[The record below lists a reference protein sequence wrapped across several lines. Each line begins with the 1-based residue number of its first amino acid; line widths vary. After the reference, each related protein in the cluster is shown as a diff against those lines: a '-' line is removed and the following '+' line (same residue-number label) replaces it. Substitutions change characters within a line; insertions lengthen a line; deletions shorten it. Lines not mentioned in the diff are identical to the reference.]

1 MSNQKKKD
9 KKKKARE
16 KAGKLKVRLKREA
29 VRAKAKEEK
38 LQEQKY
44 EDDYEKSVGK
54 QKPYRK
60 PKNDEEAAEQEE
72 HDADVLARLQQ
83 NIQILE
89 ALEQE
94 YEKEQA
100 ARNELNAT
108 LEGEGFDTVKEK
120 MDHLHKK
127 ALEHQGHDDEAVQK
141 LTETKVNLGCTTE
154 ISPIENTVSDIS
166 ENITDDD

>member
-1 MSNQKKKD
+1 MSNKKQKD

-16 KAGKLKVRLKREA
+16 KEGKLKVRLKREST
-29 VRAKAKEEK
+29 RAQAKEEK

-44 EDDYEKSVGK
+44 EDEYENSVGK

-60 PKNDEEAAEQEE
+60 PKNDEEAAELEE
-72 HDADVLARLQQ
+72 HDADVLAHLKQ

-100 ARNELNAT
+100 ARNKLNET
-108 LEGEGFDTVKEK
+108 LDEEGFDTVKEK

-127 ALEHQGHDDEAVQK
+127 ALEYQGHDEESVQK

-154 ISPIENTVSDIS
+154 ISPIESTVSDIS
-166 ENITDDD
+166 ENIPDDD